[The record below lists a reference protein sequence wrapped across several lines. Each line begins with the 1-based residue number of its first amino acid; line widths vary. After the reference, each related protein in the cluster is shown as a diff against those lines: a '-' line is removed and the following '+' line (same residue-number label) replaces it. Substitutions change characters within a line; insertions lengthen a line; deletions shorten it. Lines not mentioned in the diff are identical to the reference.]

1 MVQRLR
7 AVSVDLAVGAAKE
20 FLFFAILFFFCPQ

>member
-7 AVSVDLAVGAAKE
+7 AVSVDLAVGAAKD
-20 FLFFAILFFFCPQ
+20 FFFLPAIMKV